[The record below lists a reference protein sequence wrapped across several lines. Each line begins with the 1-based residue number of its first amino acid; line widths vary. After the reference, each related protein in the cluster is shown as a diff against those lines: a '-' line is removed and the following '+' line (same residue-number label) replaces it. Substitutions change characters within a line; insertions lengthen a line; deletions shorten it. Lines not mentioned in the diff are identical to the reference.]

1 MLDCVFYVFVNS
13 CEHLKI
19 KNLRFIKHATYGQE
33 KPSCD
38 AWITEG
44 SWDTAVGE
52 ESLWLLLP
60 RRMGDL
66 SGFFLGTWSWT
77 GSWSWLV
84 HAESI
89 PHGSEAP
96 PQHRM
101 ARGDFE
107 EGQYRFSS
115 TAKNTC
121 NKGLKT
127 TNGLQWLDN
136 LSRFFFFKNCCWSIK
151 HPQKYHQ
158 IFARAKRQR
167 SLFPTWVP
175 HGRFSLRNEVA
186 ILPAVLCCLVPQSL

>member
-1 MLDCVFYVFVNS
+1 MPTIHSCQRTSERSWPCSSTMLCIFCLSMLDCVFYVFVNS

-52 ESLWLLLP
+52 KSLWLPLP
-60 RRMGDL
+60 CRMGDL

-101 ARGDFE
+101 AWGDFE
-107 EGQYRFSS
+107 EGQYRVF
-115 TAKNTC
+115 
-121 NKGLKT
+121 L
-127 TNGLQWLDN
+127 
-136 LSRFFFFKNCCWSIK
+136 NC
-151 HPQKYHQ
+151 
-158 IFARAKRQR
+158 
-167 SLFPTWVP
+167 
-175 HGRFSLRNEVA
+175 
-186 ILPAVLCCLVPQSL
+186 